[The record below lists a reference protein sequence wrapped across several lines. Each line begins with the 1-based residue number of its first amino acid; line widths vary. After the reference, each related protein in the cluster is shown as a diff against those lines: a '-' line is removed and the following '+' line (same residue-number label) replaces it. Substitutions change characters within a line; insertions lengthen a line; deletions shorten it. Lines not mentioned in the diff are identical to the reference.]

1 MGARTFIEESEG
13 KNIYIAYSNAV
24 GDALYG
30 YGRDQYN
37 GTISTTSG
45 VLDRTKLL
53 KEFVD
58 DLGVRDGRNKWVRL
72 AIDNTEKYS
81 DCWGARVG
89 DDMYLFVGWAVT

>member
-13 KNIYIAYSNAV
+13 KNIYSAYTNAV

-30 YGRDQYN
+30 HGRDPYN

-81 DCWGARVG
+81 DCWGACVG